1 MSKFSKI
8 YYFPIYIAIIL
19 IVGIYIGKS
28 LPAGRSSS
36 FSVSSK
42 SDSLA
47 NEVYNLAE
55 MLELVKENYVDSVDV
70 TKIAQKGINDLLKQ
84 LDPHS
89 AYVPSA
95 MVEKMNESLKGSFEG
110 IGMEFTLFKDTIVVV
125 KPVSGGPSEAVGLQP
140 GDKILKIEG
149 KNIAGIGLKTEEI
162 IKKLRG
168 KRGTVVNISVWRKGE
183 TKLLPFSIT
192 RAEIPI
198 HSVEAAY
205 MIDSVTAYFKI
216 SEFAE
221 NTMQELKAS
230 YPYANKKVK
239 NIIVDLRSNGGGYL
253 NTCTD
258 LADEFLKDRELIVY
272 TDDRQHHEKKM
283 FATEKGQFE
292 KAKVFVLIN
301 HESASASEIFAGAIQ
316 DNDRGTLIGER
327 TFGKG
332 LVQEVFPL
340 SDGGQMRLTVS
351 RYYTPSGRC
360 IQREYKGLEYE
371 EYSTGHFD
379 DAKTDTTK
387 VFYTKNKRKV
397 YACGGVL
404 PDVVIAPDSSIQWE
418 RMTDLYEDDFVRKAG
433 LQYFLNHKKELKTLT
448 AEQFIASAAIQ
459 ADIKKEVLRQLA
471 TSTLLKKQINPATY
485 AYLIN
490 EVRAVVAKSVW
501 DSNAYYKV
509 LMQHDSYITY
519 VLSKLP

>member
-1 MSKFSKI
+1 MSRFSKI
-8 YYFPIYIAIIL
+8 YYFPIYIAITL
-19 IVGIYIGKS
+19 IVGIILGKS
-28 LPAGRSSS
+28 LPTGIPSS
-36 FSVSSK
+36 FSASSK

-70 TKIAQKGINDLLKQ
+70 TKIAQDGINDLLKQ

-89 AYVPSA
+89 AYVPAS
-95 MVEKMNESLKGSFEG
+95 MVEKTNESLKGSFEG

-125 KPVSGGPSEAVGLQP
+125 KPVIGGPSEKIGLQP

-149 KNIAGIGLKTEEI
+149 KNIAGIGLKSEDA

-168 KRGTVVNISVWRKGE
+168 KRGTIVNISVWRKGE
-183 TKLLPFSIT
+183 TKLLSFSIT

-205 MIDSVTAYFKI
+205 MMDSSTAYFKI

-221 NTMQELKAS
+221 NTLQEFKES
-230 YPYANKKVK
+230 YPYSNKKVK
-239 NIIVDLRSNGGGYL
+239 NVIVDLRGNGGGYL
-253 NTCTD
+253 NTCVD
-258 LADEFLKDRELIVY
+258 LVNEFLKDGELIVY

-283 FATEKGQFE
+283 FATAKGQFE
-292 KAKVFVLIN
+292 EAKVFVLIN
-301 HESASASEIFAGAIQ
+301 RESASASEIFAGAIQ
-316 DNDRGTLIGER
+316 DNDRGRLIGER

-360 IQREYKGLEYE
+360 IQREYKGVEYE
-371 EYSTGHFD
+371 EYSTNRFE
-379 DAKTDTTK
+379 DAETDTSK

-404 PDVVIAPDSSIQWE
+404 PDVVIPHDSTIQWE
-418 RMTDLYEDDFVRKAG
+418 EMRALYENDFIRKSA
-433 LQYFLNHKKELKTLT
+433 LQYFLDHKKELKAMTFNSFLT
-448 AEQFIASAAIQ
+448 STAIQ
-459 ADIKKEVLRQLA
+459 AD
-471 TSTLLKKQINPATY
+471 LKKRVLHELEKTGWVKKQLNTATNLY
-485 AYLIN
+485 IIN
-490 EVRAVVAKSVW
+490 EVRAIVAKSVW

-509 LMQHDSYITY
+509 LMERDKYIEY
-519 VLSKLP
+519 ILGKL